1 MLPKIGPKLPASAW
15 TTIGTFHMMRDGKMK
30 GYFAWGMNPAHS
42 TPNAKF
48 ARQAMAN
55 LDWMVC
61 ADWFVTETASFWKAP
76 DMKPEDVKTEVYF
89 LPAAL
94 IYEKTGSISNSGR
107 WVQWRQQGI
116 LPPGECKSDFEI
128 IERLFAKIRE
138 LYEKEGG
145 AYPDPILKANMDYRI
160 DGKYDLRAVCWAIN
174 GYTVADGKL
183 LPGYAKLG
191 ADGSTACGMWIYSG
205 YYNNEAEKLDP
216 MKQPLARRSKSD
228 PTGLGLFPQWS
239 FAWPANRRVLYNRAS
254 ADTKGRPWNPDKVFV
269 EWKDGKWIQNDVG
282 DFNTAKGPDNNAFFM
297 TWEQNARLFAY
308 PMADGPLPEHF
319 EPFESPAKNL
329 FNNAEQ
335 NPCALFTD
343 DKSAKR
349 GTKEE
354 FPYVVTT
361 YSVTEHWQTGTQTRC
376 IPWLN
381 ELISCNFIELSPELA
396 EEKGIKNGDVV
407 RVWNNRGSVKVRA
420 MVTIRIKPMTIDG
433 KQVHVVGMPH
443 HFSWAGTFATGDNI
457 NDLSPNVADPN
468 SFIPE
473 YKAFLVN
480 IEKAN

>member
-1 MLPKIGPKLPASAW
+1 
-15 TTIGTFHMMRDGKMK
+15 
-30 GYFAWGMNPAHS
+30 
-42 TPNAKF
+42 
-48 ARQAMAN
+48 
-55 LDWMVC
+55 
-61 ADWFVTETASFWKAP
+61 
-76 DMKPEDVKTEVYF
+76 
-89 LPAAL
+89 
-94 IYEKTGSISNSGR
+94 
-107 WVQWRQQGI
+107 
-116 LPPGECKSDFEI
+116 
-128 IERLFAKIRE
+128 
-138 LYEKEGG
+138 
-145 AYPDPILKANMDYRI
+145 MDYRI
-160 DGKYDLRAVCWAIN
+160 DGKYDIRAVCWAIN

-228 PTGLGLFPQWS
+228 
-239 FAWPANRRVLYNRAS
+239 
-254 ADTKGRPWNPDKVFV
+254 TKGRPWNPDKVFV

-308 PMADGPLPEHF
+308 PMADGPMPEHF

-329 FNNAEQ
+329 LNNAEQ

-343 DKSAKR
+343 DKSTKR

-381 ELISCNFIELSPELA
+381 ELIS
-396 EEKGIKNGDVV
+396 
-407 RVWNNRGSVKVRA
+407 
-420 MVTIRIKPMTIDG
+420 
-433 KQVHVVGMPH
+433 
-443 HFSWAGTFATGDNI
+443 
-457 NDLSPNVADPN
+457 
-468 SFIPE
+468 
-473 YKAFLVN
+473 
-480 IEKAN
+480 